1 MAAAAAARARLLV
14 HLAGWAQAG
23 ALARLFLGRALG
35 CGWAGAPCVTDAGGA
50 LFTDLPANVLG
61 CGIMG
66 LLTTSEALAHDLRL
80 GHDPRL
86 AGGPAAALAAL
97 PPGHGLQAHAALH
110 VGLRTGFC
118 GSLTTFAS
126 WHLQAVGMMVG
137 DARPTGA
144 ARGGWVAAFASLLLG
159 WLAALAAH
167 AGGQHAAA
175 ALWQG
180 HAAADGGR
188 GRGSSGGGGGATA
201 EPGTAAP
208 LPLDKPTYG
217 GEDGAVAAL
226 EAAAEVRVEA
236 APEEARPRDA
246 SRLAA
251 DALAAAALVTLTAVS
266 VARLA
271 SGPERDDGRVWAS
284 LLMAP
289 PGALLRLRL
298 GALNGG
304 RAGWLP
310 AGTLAANLLACAIDF
325 GVAAVL
331 VRAGEGLSP
340 GRAAALAGVIGGFG
354 GCLSTVS
361 TVAVEARKLLA
372 ARRGGAAAAY
382 LFGSSAAAVALG
394 LLIYGAAAW
403 TAPP

>member
-1 MAAAAAARARLLV
+1 MALAAQARLQL

-23 ALARLFLGRALG
+23 ALARLFLGKALG
-35 CGWAGAPCVTDAGGA
+35 PGLACVTDAGGA
-50 LFTDLPANVLG
+50 LFIDLPANVAG
-61 CGIMG
+61 CFVMG
-66 LLTTSEALAHDLRL
+66 LLATSDALGHDLRL
-80 GHDPRL
+80 P
-86 AGGPAAALAAL
+86 GGPAAALAAL
-97 PPGHGLQAHAALH
+97 PPGHGLQSHAALH

-126 WHLQAVGMMVG
+126 WHLQAVAMMAG
-137 DARPTGA
+137 DTPAGA
-144 ARGGWVAAFASLLLG
+144 SRGGWVAAFASLLLG
-159 WLAALAAH
+159 WLVALAAH
-167 AGGQHAAA
+167 AGGQHVAA

-180 HAAADGGR
+180 YAAGAA
-188 GRGSSGGGGGATA
+188 GGGG
-201 EPGTAAP
+201 PGTAAAVAAPQP
-208 LPLDKPTYG
+208 LHKEPREEE
-217 GEDGAVAAL
+217 EDALAAL
-226 EAAAEVRVEA
+226 EASAEVHVEA
-236 APEEARPRDA
+236 APEAPPPPRNA

-251 DALAAAALVTLTAVS
+251 DALALAALAALTAIS
-266 VARLA
+266 VARLV

-284 LLMAP
+284 LLLAP

-298 GALNGG
+298 GALNG

-310 AGTLAANLLACAIDF
+310 AGTLAANLLASAVDF
-325 GVAAVL
+325 GMAAIL
-331 VRAGEGLSP
+331 VRSGGGLSP
-340 GRAAALAGVIGGFG
+340 GRAAAIAGVIGGFG

-394 LLIYGAAAW
+394 LLIYGTAAW